1 VDDVGWSA
9 VWLMVFS
16 LAAMFFSLNSLALQ
30 IFSRVKLQDAFKDA
44 GKEQLADKLFSN
56 SEKLAVTCSFFRII
70 FNVCI
75 LFALLRLVA
84 GLNGG
89 FDLRG
94 SLVAFVLALLLYL
107 IFDVAIPGAWAKYKG
122 EKILVHTYGLLLV
135 FSVLAYPIPLILKAH
150 DIIVRRLAGV
160 VETSQEDVQEEKQE
174 EFLNVVEQGKMEG
187 VVDEEEQEM
196 IENVLELDETEVDKI
211 MTPRTDVIAVEADAN
226 FEAILKIIKNAGH
239 SRIPVYE
246 ENIDN
251 IIGLI
256 YAKDLL
262 AEFGKDIEKFKL
274 RDKLR
279 EAYFV
284 PETKSLRQ
292 LLHEFQ
298 NQKLHIAIVLDEYG
312 GTAGIITIE
321 DIIEEVM
328 GEITDEYDAEPPPE
342 NILRI
347 DDSTVEVDA
356 RVHIDDINEELEIEL
371 PEDEDY
377 DTIGGFVF
385 SHLGYIPVADETF
398 EYERLKFTITDVE
411 SRKINRIKIQ
421 MLKDNNTI

>member
-1 VDDVGWSA
+1 MYDVGWL
-9 VWLMVFS
+9 VIWLIVFV
-16 LAAMFFSLNSLALQ
+16 AAASFFSLNSLALR
-30 IFSRVKLQDAFKDA
+30 IFSRVRLQDAFKAA
-44 GKEQLADKLFSN
+44 GKDKSDDEFVDN
-56 SEKLAVTCSFFRII
+56 AEKLALTCSFFGII

-75 LFALLRLVA
+75 LSTLLCIVVHITGA
-84 GLNGG
+84 
-89 FDLRG
+89 FDLRTG
-94 SLVAFVLALLLYL
+94 SITFILGVLLYL
-107 IFDVAIPGAWAKYKG
+107 VFDAAIPSAWAKYKG
-122 EKILVHTYGLLLV
+122 EKILVHTYALLLML
-135 FSVLAYPIPLILKAH
+135 SVPAYPVILVLKFH

-160 VETSQEDVQEEKQE
+160 TETSGEDIQEEKQE
-174 EFLNVVEQGKMEG
+174 EFLNIVEQGKMEG

-196 IENVLELDETEVDKI
+196 IENVLELDETNVDKI
-211 MTPRTDVIAVEADAN
+211 MTPRTDIVAIRADAD
-226 FEAILKIIKNAGH
+226 FETILKIIRNEGH

-246 ENIDN
+246 KNIDH

-262 AEFGKDIEKFKL
+262 AEFGKEHKEFKL

-298 NQKLHIAIVLDEYG
+298 EQKLHIAIVLDEYG

-328 GEITDEYDAEPPPE
+328 GDITDEYDGHTPPE
-342 NILRI
+342 TILQI
-347 DDSTVEVDA
+347 DDSTVDVDA
-356 RVHIDDINEELEIEL
+356 RVHIDDINEKLDIAL
-371 PEDEDY
+371 PEDGDY

-385 SHLGYIPVADETF
+385 SHLGYIPADNETF
-398 EYERLKFTITDVE
+398 EYEGLKFTITDVE
-411 SRKINRIKIQ
+411 SRKINRLRIQ
-421 MLKDNNTI
+421 KLTK